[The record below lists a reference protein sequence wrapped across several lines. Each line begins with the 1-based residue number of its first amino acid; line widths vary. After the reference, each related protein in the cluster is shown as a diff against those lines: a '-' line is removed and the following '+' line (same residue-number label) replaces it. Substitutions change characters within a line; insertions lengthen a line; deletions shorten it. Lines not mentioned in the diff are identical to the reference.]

1 MLGNISRNMGMN
13 NTPNIIRY
21 TSQSAT
27 AKPMK
32 YLAKRFWSYIGCRL
46 SAILRSL
53 RNSRKSANEDII
65 VGYLFLVYVKVRQ
78 R

>member
-1 MLGNISRNMGMN
+1 MGMN

-21 TSQSAT
+21 TNQSAT
-27 AKPMK
+27 ANPMK

-53 RNSRKSANEDII
+53 RSSRKRAKVDII
-65 VGYLFLVYVKVRQ
+65 ALYDAKVYGAKLIKILIG
-78 R
+78 